1 MSVYIRTVVWRS
13 AVVLRIVAPRK
24 GLSDFFEQRHDI
36 VAGLGGRLE
45 EHDIVVLLRA
55 LLTLFCRHFAL
66 IIQIGLVAD
75 ERNDDLVAA
84 LGTHV
89 FDPLGRRLE

>member
-36 VAGLGGRLE
+36 VTGLGGRLE

-55 LLTLFCRHFAL
+55 LLAFFGRHFAL

-75 ERNDDLVAA
+75 ERNDNFVAA
-84 LGTHV
+84 LSTHV
-89 FDPLGRRLE
+89 FNPLGRRLE

>member
-24 GLSDFFEQRHDI
+24 GLSDFFEQRPDI

-55 LLTLFCRHFAL
+55 LLALFRRHFAL